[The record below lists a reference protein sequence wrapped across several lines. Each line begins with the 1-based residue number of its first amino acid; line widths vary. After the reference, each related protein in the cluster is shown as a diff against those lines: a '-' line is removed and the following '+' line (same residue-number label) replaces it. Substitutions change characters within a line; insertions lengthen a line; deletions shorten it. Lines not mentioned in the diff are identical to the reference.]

1 MNQRRLKRT
10 MTAAVLTIAAA
21 SSVVLG
27 TAGSSS
33 AAPSSAQGVQF
44 VRSFP
49 TIDVCRAVA
58 QISTA
63 IEGRTYW
70 CDGVYLFR
78 LV

>member
-10 MTAAVLTIAAA
+10 MTAAILTIAAA
-21 SSVVLG
+21 GSVVLG

-33 AAPSSAQGVQF
+33 AAPSSTQAVQF

-49 TIDVCRAVA
+49 NIDLCNASA
-58 QISTA
+58 QIYTA